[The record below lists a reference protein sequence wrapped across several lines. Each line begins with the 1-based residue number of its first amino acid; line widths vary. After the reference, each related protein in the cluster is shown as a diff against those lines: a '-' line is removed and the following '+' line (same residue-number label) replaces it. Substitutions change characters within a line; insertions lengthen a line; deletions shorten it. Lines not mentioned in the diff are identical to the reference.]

1 MDRQQTPSG
10 TVRIPGS
17 SIPAV
22 KRWLAIIH
30 NTPLPPPVP
39 THSESVSPAETTV
52 SSLPWGGS
60 DRRISTSSTS
70 PPVSSYT
77 TTTPPTPS
85 TPGTSLD
92 SAMHRPNSEEIPPVP
107 PLPTSPPDH
116 STLVTPFLHSYASSS
131 APHLLQGLP
140 TASSSSSIAPSSSS
154 IRAPRRLPKPPIL
167 PLSPPPPPPP
177 ETSSWQLPSEPLRM
191 SEPGPSTSNVQRSPS
206 PSGQSSSSG
215 SGTSTHSRNRSSRG
229 SMGRLVSPPSLPP
242 PSSNLP
248 IPPKLAQELNNAAPL
263 NRPQRTSQTFAAS
276 PLGQSSTGG
285 GSGGLQAVN
294 PDPLDP
300 EEEARIRDVTSQ
312 MYSLH
317 AGSSRSPA
325 SSHMGSMIRSPPLSS
340 SMMLSPDSTYSSSS
354 VHVDAG
360 GVAMRDAVAR
370 RSYADSVYEMPPP
383 AYDAIDFSLPRV
395 RLNPNHQG
403 Q

>member
-30 NTPLPPPVP
+30 NTPLPPPAH
-39 THSESVSPAETTV
+39 TQSESVSPAETTI
-52 SSLPWGGS
+52 STAPWGGS
-60 DRRISTSSTS
+60 ERRISSSSTS

-77 TTTPPTPS
+77 TTNPPTPS

-92 SAMHRPNSEEIPPVP
+92 YSMARPNSEEIPPVP
-107 PLPTSPPDH
+107 PLPTSPPDPAH
-116 STLVTPFLHSYASSS
+116 IVSPFLHRQASSS

-140 TASSSSSIAPSSSS
+140 PSSSPGPSSSS
-154 IRAPRRLPKPPIL
+154 IRVPRRLPKPPIL
-167 PLSPPPPPPP
+167 PLSPPPPPPS
-177 ETSSWQLPSEPLRM
+177 EMTSWQTVSETLRA
-191 SEPGPSTSNVQRSPS
+191 SEAGPSTSALQRSPS

-215 SGTSTHSRNRSSRG
+215 SGASMHSRNRNSRG
-229 SMGRLVSPPSLPP
+229 SLGRLVSPPAMPP

-248 IPPKLAQELNNAAPL
+248 IPPKLAQELGNATPS
-263 NRPQRTSQTFAAS
+263 NRPQRTSQTLVAS

-285 GSGGLQAVN
+285 SVGGLQAVN

-300 EEEARIRDVTSQ
+300 DEEARMRDVTSQ
-312 MYSLH
+312 MFSMHTGL
-317 AGSSRSPA
+317 SRGPLPP
-325 SSHMGSMIRSPPLSS
+325 MGSVIGSPPPSS
-340 SMMLSPDSTYSSSS
+340 AMMMSPSSFSGL
-354 VHVDAG
+354 HMDAG
-360 GVAMRDAVAR
+360 RVMMRDAVAR
-370 RSYADSVYEMPPP
+370 QSYAESVYEMPPP
-383 AYDAIDFSLPRV
+383 AYDAIDFSLPRL
-395 RLNPNHQG
+395 RLQQQNHNG